1 MIRYLILVFV
11 LSLAVGFLILRHTP
25 ESTFIEGVVGQP
37 IELNPAAEPRNE
49 VDEAIEALLFRSLF
63 KYDSTGRLIKDLV
76 ESYEIKDEGRVYEIK
91 LKEGIFWQD
100 GYPIAADDIKFTL
113 SQDPTFTEA
122 TIEVVEDRLIRFELD
137 NPLASFLSL
146 LTKPI
151 APSHA
156 VVAPSLRSGVQSSIV
171 GSGNFKVREVKR
183 NGGVNEIILQN
194 LRGGEVG
201 TLVFKFFQTQADLE
215 EAAKRGEVDAFFS
228 DSFVHPSFT
237 KYTTPLYSRYFGIF
251 FNLDSRNKLV
261 KNPAFRKAAA
271 RKTPVTA
278 LINEVIKGEGKP
290 MHGPMSGTWAEAK
303 LPFPK
308 FSSNLKGGYRG
319 KIALTVPNVGKLP
332 EIAKYIAR
340 SWRELGVKVTI
351 DTIVPKKTEEIIS
364 SKNFEALIL
373 GQEVGRD
380 PDRYSL
386 WHSTQKSYPGL
397 NISSYADP
405 RADRALEEGR
415 KASKKTERKR
425 HYLNFQRLFLED
437 NPAIFLYHPNLNYFV
452 SRRFSGIDLSPVFNP
467 PDRFWNIQ
475 EWRSL

>member
-11 LSLAVGFLILRHTP
+11 LSLAVSFLILRYTP
-25 ESTFIEGVVGQP
+25 EPTFIEGVVGQP
-37 IELNPAAEPRNE
+37 TELNPAAEPRNE
-49 VDEAIEALLFRSLF
+49 IDAAIEALLFRSLF
-63 KYDSTGRLIKDLV
+63 KYNSTGRLTKDLV
-76 ESYEIKDEGRVYEIK
+76 ESYEIKDKGRVYEIK

-100 GYPIAADDIKFTL
+100 GYPIVADDIKFTL
-113 SQDPTFTEA
+113 SQDPTFAEA
-122 TIEVVEDRLIRFELD
+122 TIEVVEDRLVRFKLG

-151 APSHA
+151 APSHLA
-156 VVAPSLRSGVQSSIV
+156 GTNQPLAII
-171 GSGNFKVREVKR
+171 GSGNFKVWEVKR
-183 NGGVNEIILQN
+183 NGGVNEITLQN
-194 LRGGEVG
+194 LREGEVG
-201 TLVFKFFQTQADLE
+201 KLVFKFFQTQTDLE

-251 FNLDSRNKLV
+251 FNLDSRNRLV
-261 KNPAFRKAAA
+261 KSPAFRKAAA
-271 RKTPVTA
+271 RKTPITT

-290 MHGPMSGTWAEAK
+290 MRGPMSGTWAEAK

-308 FSSNLKGGYRG
+308 FSPNLKGGYGG
-319 KIALTVPNVGKLP
+319 KVTLTVPDIGKLP
-332 EIAKYIAR
+332 EIANRIAR
-340 SWRELGVKVTI
+340 GWRELGVKVTI

-364 SKNFEALIL
+364 SKNFEAIIL
-373 GQEVGRD
+373 GQEVKRD

-415 KASKKTERKR
+415 KASKKTERQQ
-425 HYLNFQRLFLED
+425 HYLNFQRLFLGD
-437 NPAIFLYHPNLNYFV
+437 NPAILLYHPNLNYFV